1 MNTVVILSLVAG
13 AWAAALAL
21 QWSVLR
27 GRYRSELT
35 VQRARHQLQ
44 QQTTSQSLERAR
56 KQIGQLQHDLSAAR
70 LQARRHTS
78 DDAALRQSR
87 SLAKEALQR
96 TLDDAD
102 ASRRRLPQDGFA
114 DTMPSQEFPGVDM
127 LLR

>member
-1 MNTVVILSLVAG
+1 MNTAIIFSLVAL
-13 AWAAALAL
+13 ACTAAIAL

-27 GRYRSELT
+27 SRYRSELT

-44 QQTTSQSLERAR
+44 EQTTSQYLEQAR
-56 KQIGQLQHDLSAAR
+56 KQIGQLQHDLSAAK
-70 LQARRHTS
+70 LQARRHTT

-87 SLAKEALQR
+87 SRAKEALER
-96 TLDDAD
+96 TLDDGD
-102 ASRRRLPQDGFA
+102 ASRRRLPPDGFA